1 VTVKIVKRQVGD
13 VAVIS
18 LSGALDSDSAPEVQY
33 RLSQLQPEYECLV
46 IDFAKVTCV
55 SSASLRMLVLIYRQ
69 ARAAGHTVAVVGLTP
84 EVSNVLD
91 ATGFLDFFIVAETV
105 ADGVAMVR
113 ERIEGRLA
121 DDHVVASA

>member
-1 VTVKIVKRQVGD
+1 MKVVKRQVGD

-69 ARAAGHTVAVVGLTP
+69 ARAAGHTVAVVGLTS